1 MPRLLTKTLLLFVV
15 CCRFVGRKTAGLGAG
30 GGFFH
35 CLKKTENDL
44 RDDFQRRHSDRSPEM
59 TQKRSPAE
67 IRQVAPITRP
77 LPGHWGGDSVQ
88 DRPEREFGLSRVTW
102 PASGQLAWDNPHS
115 PLGPPGSHPSHRQG
129 A

>member
-1 MPRLLTKTLLLFVV
+1 MVRCL
-15 CCRFVGRKTAGLGAG
+15 FVGRKTVGLGAG
-30 GGFFH
+30 GGFFRR
-35 CLKKTENDL
+35 LKKTENYL
-44 RDDFQRRHSDRSPEM
+44 RDDFQRRYSIRSPEM

-88 DRPEREFGLSRVTW
+88 DRYEREFWQSRVPR
-102 PASGQLAWDNPHS
+102 PASGHPAWDNPRS
-115 PLGPPGSHPSHRQG
+115 PLGPPGSHPSYRQG